1 LRFSWFNLMHLV
13 NYNATF
19 EKAMNMNTRRFEGKT
34 AVVTGASRGIG
45 RAIAVR
51 LASEGAYVVIN
62 YAKGADTK
70 YPGAAE
76 EALRLVREAGG
87 EGEIS
92 EADVTDTA
100 AIRRLLRQVDETRGL
115 DILVNNAGICPMLEL
130 FEITEELW
138 DRVHAVN
145 LRATFFA
152 SQEAARIMMS
162 AATKGRIVCISS
174 IAADIGTPTQ
184 IHYCPT
190 KGGVN
195 SVVKAMASVL
205 GPHGITINA
214 VMPGDIATD
223 ISREWDEANPEEIQR
238 YIERCPVRRRG
249 RAEDIAAVVAF
260 LAAPEAEFITGSA
273 YLVDGGLTS
282 VM

>member
-1 LRFSWFNLMHLV
+1 M
-13 NYNATF
+13 
-19 EKAMNMNTRRFEGKT
+19 
-34 AVVTGASRGIG
+34 TGASRGIG

-62 YAKGADTK
+62 YARSADAK

-76 EALRLVREAGG
+76 EALRLAREAGG
-87 EGEIS
+87 EGEIH

-100 AIRRLLRQVDETRGL
+100 AIRKMLQQVAGSRGL

-138 DRVHAVN
+138 DRVHSVN

-152 SQEAARIMMS
+152 SQEAARLMLS
-162 AATKGRIVCISS
+162 KGTRGRIVCISS
-174 IAADIGTPTQ
+174 IAAEIGTPTQ

-223 ISREWDEANPEEIQR
+223 ISREWDEANPEEIER
-238 YIERCPVRRRG
+238 YIQRCPVRRRG
-249 RAEDIAAVVAF
+249 TPEDIAAAVAF
-260 LAAPEAEFITGSA
+260 LASPEAEFVTGSA

>member
-1 LRFSWFNLMHLV
+1 MTTTAGRL
-13 NYNATF
+13 
-19 EKAMNMNTRRFEGKT
+19 EGKT

-62 YAKGADTK
+62 YAKAADIK

-76 EALRLVREAGG
+76 EALRLVQEAGG
-87 EGEIS
+87 QGEIC
-92 EADVTDTA
+92 EADVADTV
-100 AIRRLLRQVDETRGL
+100 AIRALLREVAASRGL
-115 DILVNNAGICPMLEL
+115 DILVNNAGICPMLDL
-130 FEITEELW
+130 FEITEQVW
-138 DRVHAVN
+138 DRVHGIN
-145 LRATFFA
+145 LRAVFFA
-152 SQEAARIMMS
+152 SQEAARIMLEKR
-162 AATKGRIVCISS
+162 TRGRIVCISS
-174 IAADIGTPTQ
+174 IAAEIGTPTQ

-195 SVVKAMASVL
+195 ALVKAMASVL

-223 ISREWDEANPEEIQR
+223 ISREWDEANPEEIRR

-249 RAEDIAAVVAF
+249 RPEDIAAVAAF
-260 LAAPEAEFITGSA
+260 LAAPEAEFVTGSA
-273 YLVDGGLTS
+273 YVVDGGITS

>member
-1 LRFSWFNLMHLV
+1 MNAATAKRFP
-13 NYNATF
+13 
-19 EKAMNMNTRRFEGKT
+19 GQT
-34 AVVTGASRGIG
+34 AIVTGASRGIG

-51 LASEGAYVVIN
+51 LASEGAYVVIT
-62 YAKGADTK
+62 YAKAADTK

-76 EALRLVREAGG
+76 EALRLAREAGG
-87 EGEIS
+87 DGEIR
-92 EADVTDTA
+92 EVDVADTSAMRATIREVA
-100 AIRRLLRQVDETRGL
+100 AAKGL

-130 FEITEELW
+130 FDIDEAAW
-138 DRVHAVN
+138 DRVHGIN
-145 LRATFFA
+145 LRAVFFA
-152 SQEAARIMMS
+152 SQEAARIMMENK
-162 AATKGRIVCISS
+162 TRGRIVCISS
-174 IAADIGTPTQ
+174 IAAEIGTPTQ

-195 SVVKAMASVL
+195 ALVKAMASVL

-238 YIERCPVRRRG
+238 YIDRCPVRRRG
-249 RAEDIAAVVAF
+249 RADDIAAVAAF
-260 LAAPEAEFITGSA
+260 LASPEAEFVTGSA
-273 YLVDGGLTS
+273 YVVDGGITS

>member
-1 LRFSWFNLMHLV
+1 MERGLRDRV
-13 NYNATF
+13 
-19 EKAMNMNTRRFEGKT
+19 

-45 RAIAVR
+45 RATAVR
-51 LASEGAYVVIN
+51 LASEGAWVGIN
-62 YAKGADTK
+62 YARGADAK

-87 EGEIS
+87 DGEIL
-92 EADVTDTA
+92 EADVADTEA
-100 AIRRLLRQVDETRGL
+100 MRRLLRDVAHRRGRL

-130 FEITEELW
+130 FDITEDIW
-138 DRVHAVN
+138 DRVHGIN
-145 LRATFFA
+145 LRAVFFA
-152 SQEAARIMMS
+152 SQEAARLMMES
-162 AATKGRIVCISS
+162 GTRGRIICISS
-174 IAADIGTPTQ
+174 IAAEIGTPTQ

-195 SVVKAMASVL
+195 ALVKAMASVL

-214 VMPGDIATD
+214 VMPGDVATD
-223 ISREWDEANPEEIQR
+223 ISREWDEANPEEIER
-238 YIERCPVRRRG
+238 YVQRCPVRRRG

-260 LAAPEAEFITGSA
+260 LASPEASFVTGSCYVA
-273 YLVDGGLTS
+273 DGGITS

>member
-1 LRFSWFNLMHLV
+1 M
-13 NYNATF
+13 
-19 EKAMNMNTRRFEGKT
+19 RRFEGQT

-51 LASEGAYVVIN
+51 LGSEGAFVVVN
-62 YAKGADTK
+62 YAKEADAK

-76 EALRLVREAGG
+76 EALRQIREAGG
-87 EGEIS
+87 EGAIYD
-92 EADVTDTA
+92 ADVADTDAVRKMLRETA
-100 AIRRLLRQVDETRGL
+100 QQHGTI

-130 FEITEELW
+130 FEITEESW
-138 DRVHAVN
+138 DRVHDIN
-145 LRATFFA
+145 LRAVFFA
-152 SQEAARIMMS
+152 TQEAARIML
-162 AATKGRIVCISS
+162 ANKTRGRIVCISS
-174 IAADIGTPTQ
+174 IAAEIGTPTQ

-190 KGGVN
+190 KAGIN
-195 SVVKAMASVL
+195 ALVKSMASVL
-205 GPHGITINA
+205 GPHGITINS

-249 RAEDIAAVVAF
+249 RAEDIAAVAAF
-260 LAAPEAEFITGSA
+260 LASPEAEFVNGSA
-273 YLVDGGLTS
+273 YVSDGGLTS

>member
-1 LRFSWFNLMHLV
+1 M
-13 NYNATF
+13 
-19 EKAMNMNTRRFEGKT
+19 KASEPRRLENRV

-45 RAIAVR
+45 RATAVR

-62 YAKGADTK
+62 YARAADAK

-76 EALRLVREAGG
+76 EALRLSQEAGG
-87 EGEIS
+87 KGEIH
-92 EADVTDTA
+92 EADIADTQA
-100 AIRRLLRQVDETRGL
+100 ARRMLRATVERHGRL

-130 FEITEELW
+130 FDITEALW
-138 DRVHAVN
+138 DRVHNIN
-145 LRATFFA
+145 LRGAFFA
-152 SQEAARIMMS
+152 SQEAARLMMQRK
-162 AATKGRIVCISS
+162 TRGRIVCISS
-174 IAADIGTPTQ
+174 IAAEIGTPTQ

-195 SVVKAMASVL
+195 AMVKAMASVL
-205 GPHGITINA
+205 GPAGITINA

-223 ISREWDEANPEEIQR
+223 ISREWDEANPEEIER
-238 YIERCPVRRRG
+238 YTQRCPVRRRG

-260 LAAPEAEFITGSA
+260 LASPEAEFVNGSCYVA
-273 YLVDGGLTS
+273 DGGITS

>member
-1 LRFSWFNLMHLV
+1 MI
-13 NYNATF
+13 T
-19 EKAMNMNTRRFEGKT
+19 NTRRFEGKT

-51 LASEGAYVVIN
+51 LGSEGAYVVIN
-62 YAKGADTK
+62 YAKGADGK

-76 EALRLVREAGG
+76 EALRLVRDTGG
-87 EGEIS
+87 KGEIR

-100 AIRRLLRQVDETRGL
+100 AVRTMLREVAEARGL

-138 DRVHAVN
+138 DRVHGVN

-152 SQEAARIMMS
+152 SQEAARLMLS
-162 AATKGRIVCISS
+162 KGTRGRIVCISS

-195 SVVKAMASVL
+195 ALVKAMASVL

-223 ISREWDEANPEEIQR
+223 ISREWDEANPEEIER
-238 YIERCPVRRRG
+238 YIQRCPVRRRG
-249 RAEDIAAVVAF
+249 RAEDIAAAVAF
-260 LAAPEAEFITGSA
+260 LAAPESEFITGSA
-273 YLVDGGLTS
+273 YVVDGGLTS

>member
-1 LRFSWFNLMHLV
+1 MTATVSGRFH
-13 NYNATF
+13 
-19 EKAMNMNTRRFEGKT
+19 GKT

-45 RAIAVR
+45 RATAVR
-51 LASEGAYVVIN
+51 LASEGAYVVIT
-62 YAKGADTK
+62 YARTADAK

-87 EGEIS
+87 QGETR
-92 EADVTDTA
+92 EADVADTA
-100 AIRRLLRQVDETRGL
+100 AMRSLLRGVAEQRGL

-130 FEITEELW
+130 FEITEEAW
-138 DRVHAVN
+138 DRVHGIN

-152 SQEAARIMMS
+152 SQEAARIMLS
-162 AATKGRIVCISS
+162 KGTRGRIVCISS
-174 IAADIGTPTQ
+174 IAAEIGTPTQ

-195 SVVKAMASVL
+195 ALVKAMASVL

-238 YIERCPVRRRG
+238 YIDRCPVRRRG
-249 RAEDIAAVVAF
+249 RPEDIAAVVAF
-260 LAAPEAEFITGSA
+260 LAAPEAEFVTGSA
-273 YLVDGGLTS
+273 YVVDGGITS

>member
-1 LRFSWFNLMHLV
+1 M
-13 NYNATF
+13 NATTMNATAGKRF
-19 EKAMNMNTRRFEGKT
+19 QGQTAM
-34 AVVTGASRGIG
+34 VTGASRGIG

-51 LASEGAYVVIN
+51 LASEGAYVAIT
-62 YAKGADTK
+62 YAKAADAK

-76 EALRLVREAGG
+76 EALRLAREAGG
-87 EGEIS
+87 SGEIR
-92 EADVTDTA
+92 EVDVADTA
-100 AIRRLLRQVDETRGL
+100 AMRATIREVAADKGL

-130 FEITEELW
+130 FDIDEAAW
-138 DRVHAVN
+138 DRVHGIN
-145 LRATFFA
+145 LRAVFFA
-152 SQEAARIMMS
+152 SQEAARIMIENK
-162 AATKGRIVCISS
+162 TRGRIVCISS
-174 IAADIGTPTQ
+174 IAAEIGTPTQ

-195 SVVKAMASVL
+195 ALVKAMASVL

-238 YIERCPVRRRG
+238 YIDRCPVRRRG
-249 RAEDIAAVVAF
+249 RAEDIAGVAAF
-260 LAAPEAEFITGSA
+260 LASPEAEFVTGSA
-273 YLVDGGLTS
+273 YVVDGGITS

>member
-1 LRFSWFNLMHLV
+1 MNAAAERFQ
-13 NYNATF
+13 
-19 EKAMNMNTRRFEGKT
+19 GKT
-34 AVVTGASRGIG
+34 AIVTGASRGIG

-51 LASEGAYVVIN
+51 LASEGAYVVIT
-62 YAKGADTK
+62 YAKAADAK

-76 EALRLVREAGG
+76 AALQLAREAGG
-87 EGEIS
+87 DGEIR
-92 EADVTDTA
+92 EADVGDTSA
-100 AIRRLLRQVDETRGL
+100 MRALIRDVADTRGL

-130 FEITEELW
+130 FEITEEAW
-138 DRVHAVN
+138 DRVHDIN
-145 LRATFFA
+145 LRAVFFA
-152 SQEAARIMMS
+152 SQEAARAMLGKK
-162 AATKGRIVCISS
+162 TRGRIVCISS
-174 IAADIGTPTQ
+174 IAAEIGTPTQ

-195 SVVKAMASVL
+195 ALVKAMAAVL

-238 YIERCPVRRRG
+238 YIERCPMRRRG
-249 RAEDIAAVVAF
+249 KAEDIAGVVAF
-260 LAAPEAEFITGSA
+260 LASPEAEFVTGSA
-273 YLVDGGLTS
+273 YVVDGGITS